1 MCPILY
7 EQFQS
12 FKQLTKE
19 EQAFIRNSQ
28 CGYDDRIEDRE
39 NRVLVCCPQNTE
51 QCGVVKNTASHL
63 SAGSKPI
70 DAKIPING
78 GEYPWMALIEYEFKE
93 DPRRH
98 EYICSGS
105 LINSN
110 YILTAAHCV
119 TNKKWT
125 AKRIWLGHSE
135 QNNIIECSDQPAANC
150 PTTFHSL
157 EIDKIFIH
165 PKYPENL
172 HHDIALIRLESYVEF
187 SQFIR
192 PICLP
197 FDKHLKSEKL
207 INTLAEFA
215 SWGADSQFEGIKS
228 TTQFKMHLKIWDTK
242 VCRQKYRT
250 TFYDVNVD
258 YDLCAGGVEGVDT
271 CLGDSGGALMHSMH
285 AGHREKKYF
294 VIGVMSYGK
303 KECGLKGWP
312 SVSVDVQRHLPWILA
327 HWRQ

>member
-19 EQAFIRNSQ
+19 EQALIRNSQ
-28 CGYDDRIEDRE
+28 CGYDARIEDRE

-70 DAKIPING
+70 DAKILIND
-78 GEYPWMALIEYEFKE
+78 GEYPWMTLIEYEYKE
-93 DPRRH
+93 DPSKH
-98 EYICSGS
+98 EYLCSGS

-125 AKRIWLGHSE
+125 AKRIWLGHSD
-135 QNNIIECSDQPAANC
+135 QNNAIECLTQPGGNY
-150 PTTFHSL
+150 PTTFQSL
-157 EIDKIFIH
+157 EIDKIFVH

-192 PICLP
+192 PICIP
-197 FDKHLKSEKL
+197 FDNHLKSEKL
-207 INTLAEFA
+207 TNTLAEFG
-215 SWGADSQFEGIKS
+215 SWGVDSQFEGIKS
-228 TTQFKMHLKIWDTK
+228 TTQFKMHLKIWDTM

-250 TFYDVNVD
+250 TFYDVNVN

-303 KECGLKGWP
+303 KECGLKG
-312 SVSVDVQRHLPWILA
+312 
-327 HWRQ
+327 